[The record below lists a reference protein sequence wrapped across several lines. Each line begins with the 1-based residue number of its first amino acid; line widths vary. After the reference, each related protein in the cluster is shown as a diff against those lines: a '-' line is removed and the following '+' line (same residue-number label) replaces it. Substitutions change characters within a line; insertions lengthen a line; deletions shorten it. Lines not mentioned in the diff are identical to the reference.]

1 MTSVRL
7 AVSNAIPMF
16 IHEKCFYT
24 EILKS
29 ERVAIGRVFNHLCF
43 NRCKFSPVIR

>member
-7 AVSNAIPMF
+7 AVSNAIPML

-29 ERVAIGRVFNHLCF
+29 DQVAIGRVLIIYASTAVNLQG
-43 NRCKFSPVIR
+43 I